1 MHLKQRQKEVEIQK
15 GVIGKREHCAKR
27 GRRRKTGRERR
38 ESRAHQIEAQ
48 QDEGRRWKG
57 ARHQERHK
65 DTGPLRYTAKLHL
78 T

>member
-1 MHLKQRQKEVEIQK
+1 MQREGGEEGK
-15 GVIGKREHCAKR
+15 G
-27 GRRRKTGRERR
+27 

-48 QDEGRRWKG
+48 QDESRHWKR

-78 T
+78 TYPDNLTEACTHPLHELII